1 MQMYASNPVQPGD
14 TPLRVMLHSLRRS
27 VSVRLV
33 LILAI
38 LGLGMGVGALAQLIV
53 GKEGPRVDWTMAF
66 VAGFAGSLVGG
77 LIFSLLA
84 GDGLS
89 IRLSGILGSL
99 IGAII
104 ITAAWQWYSRR
115 KKAEARAAERAVA
128 RSGRH
133 QP

>member
-1 MQMYASNPVQPGD
+1 MRQPIFD
-14 TPLRVMLHSLRRS
+14 EVMLHSRDRAIS
-27 VSVRLV
+27 VPPVLV
-33 LILAI
+33 LAI

-66 VAGFAGSLVGG
+66 IAGFAGSLVGG
-77 LIFSLLA
+77 LLFSLIA
-84 GDGLS
+84 GDGLA

-104 ITAAWQWYSRR
+104 ITAVWQWYSRR

-133 QP
+133 HQT

>member
-1 MQMYASNPVQPGD
+1 MRRSLYH
-14 TPLRVMLHSLRRS
+14 RVMLQSRRPA
-27 VSVRLV
+27 VSVRDV

-38 LGLGMGVGALAQLIV
+38 LGLGMGIGALAQLIV

-66 VAGFAGSLVGG
+66 IAGFAGSLVGG
-77 LIFSLLA
+77 LLFSLIA
-84 GDGLS
+84 GDGLD

-104 ITAAWQWYSRR
+104 ITAVWQWYSRR

-133 QP
+133 QSR

>member
-1 MQMYASNPVQPGD
+1 M
-14 TPLRVMLHSLRRS
+14 
-27 VSVRLV
+27 

-53 GKEGPRVDWTMAF
+53 GRDGPRVDWTMAF

-77 LIFSLLA
+77 LIFSLIA
-84 GDGLS
+84 GDGLD

-104 ITAAWQWYSRR
+104 ITAVVAVVPAQAACRGAGGRQGSRPFR
-115 KKAEARAAERAVA
+115 PPPPALIDRR
-128 RSGRH
+128 G
-133 QP
+133 

>member
-1 MQMYASNPVQPGD
+1 MSEVGG
-14 TPLRVMLHSLRRS
+14 
-27 VSVRLV
+27 VSVWPV

-53 GKEGPRVDWTMAF
+53 GRDGPRVDWTMAF

-77 LIFSLLA
+77 LIFSLIA
-84 GDGLS
+84 GDGLD

-104 ITAAWQWYSRR
+104 ITAVWQWYRGKQR
-115 KKAEARAAERAVA
+115 AEERAADAALA

-133 QP
+133 HPR

>member
-1 MQMYASNPVQPGD
+1 M
-14 TPLRVMLHSLRRS
+14 
-27 VSVRLV
+27 

-53 GKEGPRVDWTMAF
+53 GREGPRVDWTMAF

-84 GDGLS
+84 GDGLD

-104 ITAAWQWYSRR
+104 ITAVWQWYRR
-115 KKAEARAAERAVA
+115 KKLAEARAADKALA

-133 QP
+133 HPR

>member
-1 MQMYASNPVQPGD
+1 
-14 TPLRVMLHSLRRS
+14 MLHSLGRS
-27 VSVRLV
+27 VSVRIV

-77 LIFSLLA
+77 LIFSLIA

-89 IRLSGILGSL
+89 IRLSGIIGSL

-133 QP
+133 HP

>member
-1 MQMYASNPVQPGD
+1 
-14 TPLRVMLHSLRRS
+14 MLQSGRPAI
-27 VSVRLV
+27 SVRGV

-38 LGLGMGVGALAQLIV
+38 LGLGMGIGALAQLIV

-66 VAGFAGSLVGG
+66 IAGFAGSLVGG
-77 LIFSLLA
+77 LLFSLIA
-84 GDGLS
+84 GDGLE

-104 ITAAWQWYSRR
+104 ITAVWQWYSRR
-115 KKAEARAAERAVA
+115 KKAEARASERAVA

-133 QP
+133 QSR

>member
-1 MQMYASNPVQPGD
+1 M
-14 TPLRVMLHSLRRS
+14 
-27 VSVRLV
+27 

-66 VAGFAGSLVGG
+66 IAGFAGSLVGG
-77 LIFSLLA
+77 LLFSLLA
-84 GDGLS
+84 GDGLN

-115 KKAEARAAERAVA
+115 KKAEARAAERSVT

-133 QP
+133 HPG

>member
-1 MQMYASNPVQPGD
+1 MRRPFSG
-14 TPLRVMLHSLRRS
+14 TVMLDSADRTIS
-27 VSVRLV
+27 VPAV

-66 VAGFAGSLVGG
+66 IAGFAGSLVGG
-77 LIFSLLA
+77 LIFSLIA

-104 ITAAWQWYSRR
+104 ITAVWQWYSRR

-133 QP
+133 HQP

>member
-1 MQMYASNPVQPGD
+1 M
-14 TPLRVMLHSLRRS
+14 LRSRGAAI
-27 VSVRLV
+27 SVRLV

-53 GKEGPRVDWTMAF
+53 GREGPRVDWTMAF

-77 LIFSLLA
+77 LIFSLIA
-84 GDGLS
+84 GDGLD

-104 ITAAWQWYSRR
+104 ITAAWQWYRR
-115 KKAEARAAERAVA
+115 KQRAEALAADKALA

-133 QP
+133 HPR

>member
-1 MQMYASNPVQPGD
+1 
-14 TPLRVMLHSLRRS
+14 MLHSRS
-27 VSVRLV
+27 GPISVRPV

-38 LGLGMGVGALAQLIV
+38 LGLGMGIGALAQLIV

-77 LIFSLLA
+77 LLFSLLA
-84 GDGLS
+84 GDGLE

-104 ITAAWQWYSRR
+104 ITAAWQWFSRR

-133 QP
+133 QQG

>member
-1 MQMYASNPVQPGD
+1 
-14 TPLRVMLHSLRRS
+14 MLHSLLRS

-66 VAGFAGSLVGG
+66 IAGFAGSLVGG
-77 LIFSLLA
+77 LIFSLIA

-89 IRLSGILGSL
+89 IRLSGIIGSL

-133 QP
+133 QR

>member
-1 MQMYASNPVQPGD
+1 M
-14 TPLRVMLHSLRRS
+14 LRSLRRS
-27 VSVRLV
+27 VSVRPV

>member
-1 MQMYASNPVQPGD
+1 M
-14 TPLRVMLHSLRRS
+14 LRSGHVAI
-27 VSVRLV
+27 SVRAV

-53 GKEGPRVDWTMAF
+53 GREGPRVDWTMAF

-77 LIFSLLA
+77 LIFSLIA
-84 GDGLS
+84 GDGLN

-104 ITAAWQWYSRR
+104 ITAVWQWYRR
-115 KKAEARAAERAVA
+115 KQRAEALAADKALA

-133 QP
+133 QPR

>member
-1 MQMYASNPVQPGD
+1 MYASSAAQPGD
-14 TPLRVMLHSLRRS
+14 APLRVMLHPLRRTI
-27 VSVRLV
+27 SVRPV

-66 VAGFAGSLVGG
+66 IAGFAGSLVGG
-77 LIFSLLA
+77 LIFSLVA

-104 ITAAWQWYSRR
+104 ITAVWQWYSRR

-133 QP
+133 QQR

>member
-1 MQMYASNPVQPGD
+1 MCECPSAEALASDP
-14 TPLRVMLHSLRRS
+14 
-27 VSVRLV
+27 V

-38 LGLGMGVGALAQLIV
+38 LGLGMGIGALAQLIV
-53 GKEGPRVDWTMAF
+53 GRDGPRVDWTMAF
-66 VAGFAGSLVGG
+66 IAGFAGSLVGG

-84 GDGLS
+84 GDGLD

-104 ITAAWQWYSRR
+104 ITAVWQWYRR
-115 KKAEARAAERAVA
+115 KQRAEALAANKAMA

-133 QP
+133 HPR

>member
-1 MQMYASNPVQPGD
+1 MMSAAIKALNMVVLISLRKCRSECTRGGPLGSVIPAVQPTRPTTWCGC
-14 TPLRVMLHSLRRS
+14 RS
-27 VSVRLV
+27 AEALASDPV

-53 GKEGPRVDWTMAF
+53 GREGPRVDWTMAF

-84 GDGLS
+84 GDGLK

-99 IGAII
+99 IGAI
-104 ITAAWQWYSRR
+104 
-115 KKAEARAAERAVA
+115 
-128 RSGRH
+128 
-133 QP
+133 

>member
-1 MQMYASNPVQPGD
+1 M
-14 TPLRVMLHSLRRS
+14 LRSRRTT

-66 VAGFAGSLVGG
+66 IAGFAGSLVGG
-77 LIFSLLA
+77 LLFSLLA
-84 GDGLS
+84 GDGLD
-89 IRLSGILGSL
+89 IRLSGVLGSL

-104 ITAAWQWYSRR
+104 ITAVWQWYSRR
-115 KKAEARAAERAVA
+115 KKAEARAAERSVA

-133 QP
+133 HPG

>member
-1 MQMYASNPVQPGD
+1 VCGCRSAEALASDP
-14 TPLRVMLHSLRRS
+14 
-27 VSVRLV
+27 V

-53 GKEGPRVDWTMAF
+53 GREGPRVDWTMAF
-66 VAGFAGSLVGG
+66 IAGFAGSLVGG
-77 LIFSLLA
+77 LIFSLIA

-89 IRLSGILGSL
+89 IRLSGIIGSL

-104 ITAAWQWYSRR
+104 ITAIWQWYRR
-115 KKAEARAAERAVA
+115 KQRAEAQAAETTLA

-133 QP
+133 HPR